1 MILQISKVRDEDPP
15 DFSLPT
21 PKRKKRQNPQG
32 RQEKY
37 KIGKHE
43 KAMFRSGENSVK
55 PKLASAPNIISITTQ
70 LVRVTRIPYGF
81 GQVLI
86 KPRRCHVPRESPLQ
100 LLVPGPLR
108 PARQC

>member
-1 MILQISKVRDEDPP
+1 MKIHQISPSPP
-15 DFSLPT
+15 PEE
-21 PKRKKRQNPQG
+21 KKRQNPQG

-43 KAMFRSGENSVK
+43 KAMFRSGESSVK

-86 KPRRCHVPRESPLQ
+86 KQRRCHVPRESPLQ